1 MVIKG
6 YFIYLNTMTE
16 HKNIDVL
23 TIQPSLKSM
32 AYLNSKLKRFL
43 DIFGALIGIVI
54 CTPIFLIAALT
65 VSLIDKVPILYFQER
80 FGLHGNPFTII
91 KLRTLRIYEK
101 HLEGKPRSI
110 HKKPDYETTRTGK
123 FWRIHSV
130 DEIPQFVLVLRG
142 EMSLIGHRP
151 FPVYYLPHLREMDN
165 MSQEQFEHYLN
176 VISKYKP
183 GMSSL
188 SSVHGRGNLTMH
200 EKFEYDLMY
209 ARDASFLYD
218 MKLLLHTLYVVF
230 TCEGAK

>member
-1 MVIKG
+1 
-6 YFIYLNTMTE
+6 MTE
-16 HKNIDVL
+16 HKSTDIA
-23 TIQPSLKSM
+23 TIQPSPRSM
-32 AYLNSKLKRFL
+32 AYLNGKRKRL
-43 DIFGALIGIVI
+43 VDIFGALVGITV
-54 CTPIFLIAALT
+54 CAPIFVIATLIVT
-65 VSLIDKVPILYFQER
+65 FVDKVPILYFQER

-123 FWRIHSV
+123 FWRVHSV
-130 DEIPQFVLVLRG
+130 DEIPQFLLVLKG

-151 FPVYYLPHLREMDN
+151 FPIYYLPHLREMDN
-165 MSQEQFEHYLN
+165 MSQEQFEHYIQ
-176 VISKYKP
+176 VISNYKP

-188 SSVHGRGNLTMH
+188 SSVNGRGNLTMH

-218 MKLLLHTLYVVF
+218 MKLLLRTLYVVF